1 MKENQSKKNYE
12 SPLLKTPLHLK
23 GLPARKEH
31 EQRRKLFTFLL
42 GTLEYAFEAGD
53 APEVLK
59 AMPVTEVPYTPA
71 FIKGIIPF
79 RGEMLAVID
88 LRNRLGMEGAPKN
101 HTTRNS
107 KMLIA
112 GADDLRAAFLV
123 DAVAGVCGAGTHP
136 PDAPPAPA
144 CLELGE
150 EKDVFVKG
158 IIKSQGRVIRVLSL
172 EKLLNI
178 SIGTPPPCPPPQ
190 GGRR

>member
-12 SPLLKTPLHLK
+12 SPPPPDGAEPPKK
-23 GLPARKEH
+23 GH
-31 EQRRKLFTFLL
+31 EQRHKVFPFLL
-42 GTLEYAFEAGD
+42 GTKEYAFEAGD

-59 AMPVTEVPYTPA
+59 AMPVTEVPSTPA

-88 LRNRLGMEGAPKN
+88 LRNRLGMEGAAQK
-101 HTTRNS
+101 S

-123 DAVAGVCGAGTHP
+123 DAVAGVCEADTHP
-136 PDAPPAPA
+136 PDAT
-144 CLELGE
+144 E

-178 SIGTPPPCPPPQ
+178 SISMPPCPPP
-190 GGRR
+190 